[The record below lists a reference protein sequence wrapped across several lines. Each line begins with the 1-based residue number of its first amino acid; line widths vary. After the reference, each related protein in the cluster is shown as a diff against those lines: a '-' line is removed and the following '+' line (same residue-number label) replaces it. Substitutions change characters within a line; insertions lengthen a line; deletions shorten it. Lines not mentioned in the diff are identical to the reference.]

1 MTWNDARLKLNERCR
16 NLNERCL
23 KLTHTQEEVQEFALM
38 IEEDYRSHFLVCV
51 CINIYV
57 HMHVCMCK
65 YKLYALII
73 GAVVRVLCVCA

>member
-1 MTWNDARLKLNERCR
+1 MTLNDARLKLNERFR

-57 HMHVCMCK
+57 QMYVCN
-65 YKLYALII
+65 I
-73 GAVVRVLCVCA
+73 

>member
-1 MTWNDARLKLNERCR
+1 MTLNDARLKLNERFR

-51 CINIYV
+51 CINIY
-57 HMHVCMCK
+57 MCICMYVCVNISYM
-65 YKLYALII
+65 
-73 GAVVRVLCVCA
+73 R